1 MCIMTEQ
8 CRAAVCYSG
17 PFSSVVHSVLE
28 FRSDK
33 GEIPIWDSPVA
44 VTDQWHLLREMLS
57 GVMEVEEVILNLLRL
72 TCEIS
77 LICNLWPL
85 TIMNWPV
92 QKNPCFQHDNYTF
105 ALMWKDF
112 SFHLAPAFQYTA
124 FFPRQVKFN
133 PFWRFFISLALL
145 KSFKDV

>member
-1 MCIMTEQ
+1 MTEQ

-105 ALMWKDF
+105 ALM
-112 SFHLAPAFQYTA
+112 
-124 FFPRQVKFN
+124 
-133 PFWRFFISLALL
+133 
-145 KSFKDV
+145 